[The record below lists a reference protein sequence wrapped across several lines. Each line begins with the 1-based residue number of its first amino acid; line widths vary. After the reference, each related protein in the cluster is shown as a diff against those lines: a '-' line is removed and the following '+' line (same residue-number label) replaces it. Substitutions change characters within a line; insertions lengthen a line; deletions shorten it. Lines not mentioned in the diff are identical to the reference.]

1 MEAEDEKGTENEG
14 GTDPL
19 AMLSKASD
27 AELPNV
33 LSEVTTLLNPATPQA
48 PKISVLNSRLRRGSS
63 KSSCKS
69 CALSPQL
76 KFSTV
81 WLHSFRTIMN
91 IMN

>member
-33 LSEVTTLLNPATPQA
+33 LSEVTTLLNPATPNRTPQA
-48 PKISVLNSRLRRGSS
+48 PKISVLNSQLRWRSS
-63 KSSCKS
+63 KSSCKL
-69 CALSPQL
+69 CALSP
-76 KFSTV
+76 
-81 WLHSFRTIMN
+81 
-91 IMN
+91 